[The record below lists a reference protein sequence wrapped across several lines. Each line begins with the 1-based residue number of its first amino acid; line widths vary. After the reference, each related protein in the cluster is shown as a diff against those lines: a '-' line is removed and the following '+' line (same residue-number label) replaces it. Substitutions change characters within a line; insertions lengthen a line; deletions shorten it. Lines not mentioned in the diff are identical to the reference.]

1 MTDFYQNGVI
11 TTLHHLRH
19 RSLQSIEDELVNF
32 SKESPMALI
41 LPCLY
46 SELEG
51 PALRGILE
59 ELSKVPYL
67 SKIVIGLDRADESQ
81 YRHALEYF
89 SVLPQPHAV
98 LWNDG
103 PRLQSLDAGHAFQ
116 GAGSGSAGQGV
127 QCLDVFWFSALTRCA
142 RFGGLA

>member
-1 MTDFYQNGVI
+1 
-11 TTLHHLRH
+11 
-19 RSLQSIEDELVNF
+19 
-32 SKESPMALI
+32 MALI

-103 PRLQSLDAGHAFQ
+103 PRLQSLMQAMRSKAVSYTH
-116 GAGSGSAGQGV
+116 
-127 QCLDVFWFSALTRCA
+127 LTLPTICSV
-142 RFGGLA
+142 